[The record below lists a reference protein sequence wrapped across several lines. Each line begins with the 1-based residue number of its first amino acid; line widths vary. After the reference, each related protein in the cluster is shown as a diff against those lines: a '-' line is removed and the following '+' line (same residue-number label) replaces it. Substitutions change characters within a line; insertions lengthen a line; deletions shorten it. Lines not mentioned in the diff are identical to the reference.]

1 MMKVFRRRGQPQRSA
16 QRTSIRSDEKERR
29 GGMNIEF
36 IDEIEV
42 VEVAGDQTVASFES
56 SYC

>member
-1 MMKVFRRRGQPQRSA
+1 
-16 QRTSIRSDEKERR
+16 
-29 GGMNIEF
+29 MNIEF